1 MIDMTNGNPNKLII
15 KFAFPMILGNIFQ
28 QVYNLVDSIVV
39 GKFIGADALAAV
51 GSSFAIVVFITSIII
66 GLTMGVGII
75 FAQYYGSKDME
86 KFKETIVTSF
96 IFVGIVTLV
105 IMIVSLLGI
114 DLILDLFNM
123 PYRLI
128 KDSKGYLKII
138 ILGLVFTFIYN
149 LATALLRSIG
159 DSKRPLYFLVVA
171 SIINIVL
178 DILFVLKFNLGVK
191 GVAIAT
197 VIAQATSAI
206 LSLIYVYK
214 SINFVKLSKKD
225 IKISKDILKSV
236 MKFSVLTSIQ
246 QSIMNFG
253 ILIVQGL
260 VNTFG
265 PTVMAA
271 FAAGVKVDSI
281 AYMPVQDF
289 GNAFSTFVA
298 QNKGAGKID
307 RVKEGVRASIKII
320 LIFCLIVSALIFIF
334 SKDIMYIFISR
345 NETEVISLGV
355 EYLSVVS
362 IFYILIGFL
371 FMFYG
376 LFRGI
381 GLISVSIVL
390 TVVSL
395 GTRVILAYVLA
406 STWLSERGI
415 WWSIPIGWALADII
429 GILYYRKKIDLE
441 LDLYDNKI
449 ENN

>member
-1 MIDMTNGNPNKLII
+1 MTKGDSNKLIL

-39 GKFIGADALAAV
+39 GKFIGADAFAAV
-51 GSSFAIVVFITSIII
+51 GASFAIIVFITSIII
-66 GLTMGVGII
+66 GLTMGVGIML
-75 FAQYYGSKDME
+75 AQLYGSKDME

-96 IFVGIVTLV
+96 IFIGGATVA
-105 IMIVSLLGI
+105 IMIISLLGI

-123 PYRLI
+123 PNELI
-128 KDSKGYLKII
+128 KDSKEYLII
-138 ILGLVFTFIYN
+138 IIVGLLFTFIYN

-159 DSKRPLYFLVVA
+159 DSKKPLYFLIIA
-171 SIINIVL
+171 SIINIIL
-178 DILFVLKFNLGVK
+178 DLVFVLKFNLGVR

-197 VIAQATSAI
+197 LIAQATSAI
-206 LSLIYVYK
+206 LSSIYIYK
-214 SINFVKLSKKD
+214 SINFINITKSD
-225 IKISKDILKSV
+225 IKISKDIFRSV
-236 MKFSVLTSIQ
+236 IKYSVLTSIQ

-298 QNKGAGKID
+298 QNKGAKKID
-307 RVKEGVRASIKII
+307 RVKDGVRGSVKII
-320 LIFCLIVSALIFIF
+320 IVFCIVISTLILIF
-334 SKDIMYIFISR
+334 SKDIMYLFISKS
-345 NETEVISLGV
+345 ETKVISLGV
-355 EYLSVVS
+355 EYLSVIS
-362 IFYILIGFL
+362 IFYVLIGFL

-376 LFRGI
+376 LFRGL
-381 GLISVSIVL
+381 GLLKVSIIL

-395 GTRVILAYVLA
+395 GTRVLLAYILA
-406 STWLSERGI
+406 STPLGASGI

-429 GILYYRKKIDLE
+429 GLIYYRKKVDVDLN
-441 LDLYDNKI
+441 LYNNK
-449 ENN
+449 

>member
-1 MIDMTNGNPNKLII
+1 MVDMTEGNPNKLIL

-39 GKFIGADALAAV
+39 GKFVGADALAAV

-75 FAQYYGSKDME
+75 FAQYYGSRDME
-86 KFKETIVTSF
+86 NFKETIVTSF
-96 IFVGIVTLV
+96 IFIGGVTIF
-105 IMIVSLLGI
+105 IMIVSLLCI

-123 PYRLI
+123 PNRLI
-128 KDSKGYLKII
+128 KDSKGYLIII
-138 ILGLVFTFIYN
+138 ILGLLFTFIYN

-159 DSKRPLYFLVVA
+159 DSKRPLYFLIVA

-178 DILFVLKFNLGVK
+178 DIVFVLKFNWGVR

-197 VIAQATSAI
+197 IIAQATSAI
-206 LSLIYVYK
+206 LSIIYVYK
-214 SINFVKLSKKD
+214 SINF
-225 IKISKDILKSV
+225 IKISKQDIRINKDTFKNV
-236 MKFSVLTSIQ
+236 VKYSVLTSIQ

-298 QNKGAGKID
+298 QNKGAGKIN
-307 RVKEGVRASIKII
+307 RVKEGVRSSTKII
-320 LIFCLIVSALIFIF
+320 IIFCVIVSSLIFIF
-334 SKDIMYIFISR
+334 SKDIMYIFINKS
-345 NETEVISLGV
+345 EIEVISLGV

-362 IFYILIGFL
+362 IFYVLIGFL

-376 LFRGI
+376 LFRGV
-381 GLISVSIVL
+381 GLINISIVL

-395 GTRVILAYVLA
+395 GTRVILAYILA

-429 GILYYRKKIDLE
+429 GILYYQKKINL
-441 LDLYDNKI
+441 
-449 ENN
+449 